1 MVDRWDTGVAVV
13 ELGTG
18 SVAVKAELGF
28 DKAVV
33 VEDLGTAAV
42 VAVETA
48 LVVGLDKLLV
58 EDKLA
63 LD

>member
-1 MVDRWDTGVAVV
+1 M
-13 ELGTG
+13 E
-18 SVAVKAELGF
+18 E
-28 DKAVV
+28 
-33 VEDLGTAAV
+33 LGTAAV
-42 VAVETA
+42 VAVGTA